1 MREASV
7 NKFRAH
13 LKDEVERVIEDHEPL
28 CVKRRNGADF
38 VVISAEDWQRE
49 RETLYVLQNSPLMKQ
64 LSDSFATHEK
74 GLGYK
79 PSQEELDEI
88 NSL

>member
-13 LKDEVERVIEDHEPL
+13 LKDEVERIIEDHEPL
-28 CVKRRNGADF
+28 YVRRRNGADF
-38 VVISAEDWQRE
+38 VVISAEDWQRS
-49 RETLYVLQNSPLMKQ
+49 RETLYVLQDSPLMEQ
-64 LSDSFATHEK
+64 IAGSFATHEK
-74 GLGYK
+74 GLAYK
-79 PSQEELDEI
+79 PNQEEMDEI